1 MIWAVT
7 VLTDLI
13 EKADCFCPGIR
24 ALRILHRY
32 GAQRLGKNLGLDIAV
47 VKSFFL
53 LASGESAY
61 AEVRPA
67 GK

>member
-47 VKSFFL
+47 IKSFFL
-53 LASGESAY
+53 LASGELAY